1 MNIER
6 QERRNVLSNLG
17 ENAEM
22 IELHD
27 VLSWKNNTEDVS
39 AEDIVV
45 GEIPIENFRD
55 RDQDKVEKFMSE
67 ICKKLK
73 GNLDERLKTS
83 DLIQTAHTVL
93 TGLFD
98 WCDMQD
104 QGLARKVQDNL
115 KKLINKMGLE
125 WQENLDH
132 SHDDLCTGYLRWVLT
147 SKSTREQNP
156 DTTTEKLWEKYF
168 NKYKEDERSALFIA
182 MFQRVQLKT
191 YSEAIAETVGSV
203 MTLAQARFRN
213 LEPVNFAKEIFLR
226 FNLPPLHVLRL
237 AFIPSIVEKLLEYK
251 EFHRRMEGGRDRGKL
266 KFNNIS
272 ASVGN
277 FRAKEEL
284 NSRLPIDFFM

>member
-1 MNIER
+1 
-6 QERRNVLSNLG
+6 
-17 ENAEM
+17 
-22 IELHD
+22 
-27 VLSWKNNTEDVS
+27 
-39 AEDIVV
+39 
-45 GEIPIENFRD
+45 
-55 RDQDKVEKFMSE
+55 
-67 ICKKLK
+67 
-73 GNLDERLKTS
+73 
-83 DLIQTAHTVL
+83 
-93 TGLFD
+93 
-98 WCDMQD
+98 MQD

-156 DTTTEKLWEKYF
+156 DITTEKLWEKYF
-168 NKYKEDERSALFIA
+168 NKYKEDERSALYIA

-272 ASVGN
+272 ASVVN